1 MSSTSPV
8 PSAAASQAIFSEA
21 VTNQALMNVILDL
34 RAQLTSLTHRQDE
47 LTELV
52 TDLRRELQV
61 RTES

>member
-1 MSSTSPV
+1 
-8 PSAAASQAIFSEA
+8 
-21 VTNQALMNVILDL
+21 MNVILDL